1 MRGRVR
7 RSRVVMTTG
16 RGTLIDAVR
25 LAVAFTVCSLIAT
38 ASALATTGHS
48 YSAQFGTA
56 GTAAGQFSA
65 PAGVTVEQSS
75 GDVYVTDQSNN
86 RVEKFDAGGGFLLT
100 FTGEATPA
108 GSFSSP
114 ASVAVDPT
122 SGDVYVA
129 DAGNNAVDKLSATGA
144 YISQLD
150 ASGTP
155 AGAFSYP
162 SGVAIDP
169 SDGDIYV
176 ADEFNDVVD
185 VFDKAGS
192 FVTSFDGSSAP
203 DGEPFS
209 YPSSVSVD
217 SDSRVYVLD
226 AGKSQVEEYA
236 SHGAA
241 FIRTLPSSSPQAV
254 SVDPGSNDVYVGAS
268 NSTGQYQVSEYDPSG
283 TFVYS
288 FGAGRIG
295 SSTGIGVRASDGRV
309 YVADSTNDDVL
320 LFNSFLAPTVTTGG
334 ASQVSATGAAIEGTV
349 DPEGVATSYRFEY
362 GTEASYGNST
372 PEVEAGTGSAA
383 VSASAELEGLLP
395 NTTYH
400 YRLIATNASGPNA
413 GEDRTF
419 TTSTAPPVVNGQQAL
434 ASAVTATTA
443 TLHAT
448 IDPEN
453 SPTTYHFNYGT
464 TTAYGSQ
471 APEPDAQGGTGLE
484 EEAVSTTITG
494 LQPLTTYHFQIV
506 AENGTGG
513 PTAGVDQTFTTLP
526 PPPLVST
533 GGVVSVTTTSA
544 SLLGTVNTNGLVG
557 TYQFVVTG
565 TDTPAGGATSP
576 ASLASSSGAVAVSGT
591 VNGLSPGLQ
600 YTYRLAVTTA
610 GGTAYGAPRPLVTPA
625 LPAYQAPS
633 GPQAI
638 EGLASSGLVTPAVQL
653 LALTPDTATPG
664 STTKTVPR
672 PPTRAQSLAKALKG
686 CRARRNKRRRAKC
699 EGQARRRYGT
709 RSRAKKPSRRKR

>member
-1 MRGRVR
+1 
-7 RSRVVMTTG
+7 MTTG
-16 RGTLIDAVR
+16 RGALRDAVR
-25 LAVAFTVCSLIAT
+25 LAVAFTVCSLIATT

-65 PAGVTVEQSS
+65 PAGVAVDQSS
-75 GDVYVTDQSNN
+75 GDIYVTDQSNN
-86 RVEKFDAGGGFLLT
+86 RVEKFDAGGGFLLA

-114 ASVAVDPT
+114 ASAAVDPT

-129 DAGNNAVDKLSATGA
+129 DAGNDAVDEFSATGA
-144 YISQLD
+144 YLSQLD

-169 SDGDIYV
+169 SNGDIYV

-203 DGEPFS
+203 GGEPFS

-309 YVADSTNDDVL
+309 YVSDATNDDVL

-372 PEVEAGTGSAA
+372 AEVEAGTGGAA
-383 VSASAELEGLLP
+383 APASAVLEGLLP

-400 YRLIATNASGPNA
+400 YRLVASNASGSNG
-413 GEDRTF
+413 GEDETF
-419 TTSTAPPVVNGQQAL
+419 TTSPAPPVVDGQAPF

-448 IDPEN
+448 IDPES

-464 TTAYGSQ
+464 TTAYGGQ
-471 APEPDAQGGTGLE
+471 APEPDAQGGTGPQ
-484 EEAVSTTITG
+484 EEAVSTTIAG
-494 LQPLTTYHFQIV
+494 LQPQTTYHFQIV
-506 AENGTGG
+506 AENGIGG
-513 PTAGVDQTFTTLP
+513 AVAGADQTFTTA
-526 PPPLVST
+526 PPLASATT
-533 GGVVSVTTTSA
+533 GDAASITATSA
-544 SLLGTVNTNGLVG
+544 LLSGTANPHGLPG
-557 TYQFVVTG
+557 TYQFLVVG
-565 TDTPAGGATSP
+565 ADTPGGGETVSQPLPATS
-576 ASLASSSGAVAVSGT
+576 ADVRVADVII
-591 VNGLSPGLQ
+591 GLTPGKH

-610 GGTAYGAPRPLVTPA
+610 GRTSYGAEQLLST
-625 LPAYQAPS
+625 LSNPAYQGPPA
-633 GPQAI
+633 GPQGGQGPLSA
-638 EGLASSGLVTPAVQL
+638 GLGTPSVPS
-653 LALTPDTATPG
+653 LAFTTPSTTTTNRPETPG
-664 STTKTVPR
+664 HSEGPTKAQQL
-672 PPTRAQSLAKALKG
+672 TRALKACHLKH
-686 CRARRNKRRRAKC
+686 NKRKRATC
-699 EGQARRRYGT
+699 QAQARRRYGASSHAKGKA
-709 RSRAKKPSRRKR
+709 SR